1 MRLLGS
7 LVFKHEMIS
16 FLPRIGE
23 VLTKIPSQKHFT
35 ELCHSNGKKNGATLS
50 KLMPAADVFYKVG
63 VNKQKAQGD
72 CRETTNRNKPSVGSN
87 KLAIDEKLKVAAKK
101 K

>member
-1 MRLLGS
+1 
-7 LVFKHEMIS
+7 
-16 FLPRIGE
+16 
-23 VLTKIPSQKHFT
+23 
-35 ELCHSNGKKNGATLS
+35 
-50 KLMPAADVFYKVG
+50 MPAADVFYKVG